1 MYRPWQDPDDPRCRH
16 LIILP
21 NVARLSQPGAIE
33 ACCSIDDEIRVV
45 QDSNMTRR
53 PLSRETLG
61 RKNAARS
68 RQRKDTAKAVDIG
81 SRCRMRPRAY
91 LLLYASE
98 EPTGVCHGRSSEV
111 FGVW

>member
-53 PLSRETLG
+53 PQPPKKRHGESRRYRVTLSD
-61 RKNAARS
+61 A
-68 RQRKDTAKAVDIG
+68 TACLPPAV
-81 SRCRMRPRAY
+81 R
-91 LLLYASE
+91 L
-98 EPTGVCHGRSSEV
+98 
-111 FGVW
+111 